1 MRPVFPFVS
10 VLSLSLL
17 SAGAWAA
24 GFQLSEQSVVG
35 LGRAHAGAGVA
46 GDDLS
51 SVFYN
56 PAGMVLVEGDAL
68 QFGAT
73 YAELDAPFTG
83 QNTTYWSVPQTKT
96 GADNGRGPGELVP
109 SFFYVH
115 RLDERL
121 VAGLGLTVP
130 FGLGARYG
138 NNWFGRDHG
147 ISSSIKTLDI
157 NPSLAYRVNERW
169 SVGGGVSAQ
178 YADAKLKQGGF
189 DPAHGEAYGQL
200 KADSWGFGYNA
211 GVLYQP
217 DAASRVGLS
226 FRSKVRHKAEG
237 DYTNDGFAEL
247 GAATGANLGWIDGVF
262 PGHAVVTTP
271 ETLLLSGWQRVS
283 PQWALSGSLRWSNWS
298 RFDTLSV
305 HGSPTDQKEGNGPTL
320 IRNHWRDSWF
330 ASLGADYAYS
340 DKLTLRGGV
349 AYETTPVPDDAHR
362 NALIPDTDRVWLSL
376 GASCRV
382 SRALSVDAGYTYLR
396 GVGSRSI
403 DHVVTS
409 PKPAGTVSRLTG
421 EYGRLS
427 GHLLGLQLQY
437 RL

>member
-10 VLSLSLL
+10 ALSLSLL

-56 PAGMVLVEGDAL
+56 PAGMVLVGGDAL

-83 QNTTYWSVPQTKT
+83 QNTTYWSVPQTQV
-96 GADNGRGPGELVP
+96 GSDNGRGPGELVP

-178 YADAKLKQGGF
+178 YADAKLKIGR
-189 DPAHGEAYGQL
+189 AH
-200 KADSWGFGYNA
+200 
-211 GVLYQP
+211 V
-217 DAASRVGLS
+217 
-226 FRSKVRHKAEG
+226 
-237 DYTNDGFAEL
+237 
-247 GAATGANLGWIDGVF
+247 
-262 PGHAVVTTP
+262 
-271 ETLLLSGWQRVS
+271 
-283 PQWALSGSLRWSNWS
+283 
-298 RFDTLSV
+298 
-305 HGSPTDQKEGNGPTL
+305 
-320 IRNHWRDSWF
+320 
-330 ASLGADYAYS
+330 
-340 DKLTLRGGV
+340 
-349 AYETTPVPDDAHR
+349 
-362 NALIPDTDRVWLSL
+362 
-376 GASCRV
+376 
-382 SRALSVDAGYTYLR
+382 
-396 GVGSRSI
+396 
-403 DHVVTS
+403 
-409 PKPAGTVSRLTG
+409 
-421 EYGRLS
+421 
-427 GHLLGLQLQY
+427 
-437 RL
+437 

>member
-17 SAGAWAA
+17 SAAAQAA

-56 PAGMVLVEGDAL
+56 PAGMVLVEGEAL

-73 YAELDAPFTG
+73 YAELDAPFAG
-83 QNTTYWSVPQTKT
+83 QNTTYWPVAQGGPQTQA
-96 GADNGRGPGELVP
+96 GADNGRAPGELVP
-109 SFFYVH
+109 SFFYVR

-138 NNWFGRDHG
+138 DNWFGRDHG

-169 SVGGGVSAQ
+169 SIGGGVSAQ

-189 DPAHGEAYGQL
+189 DPVHGEAYGQL

-217 DAASRVGLS
+217 DAERRVGLS

-237 DYTNDGFAEL
+237 DYTNAGFSGGFAGL
-247 GAATGANLGWIDGVF
+247 NGRY

-305 HGSPTDQKEGNGPTL
+305 HGSPTDHIYGNGPTL

-362 NALIPDTDRVWLSL
+362 NALIPDTDRIWLSL
-376 GASCRV
+376 GASYRV
-382 SRALSVDAGYTYLR
+382 SRALSLDAGYTYLR
-396 GVGSRSI
+396 GVGSRGI

-409 PKPAGTVSRLTG
+409 PKPNSTVSRLTG

-427 GHLLGLQLQY
+427 GHLFGLQLQY